1 MLEQVAKG
9 GFRIA
14 CVSALP
20 PFAVGQSRSLCKRL
34 RARFPELK
42 IMLGLWKFP
51 GGVPKAQTRVAAGCA
66 DGMAT
71 SLSEGLLQTQIL
83 TGGRP
88 AGAVDHAKK
97 LQENEDDSNP
107 LRRESAV

>member
-51 GGVPKAQTRVAAGCA
+51 GGVSKAQARVGASCA
-66 DGMAT
+66 DGIAT
-71 SLSEGLLQTQIL
+71 SLSEGLLQAQL
-83 TGGRP
+83 LSSGP
-88 AGAVDHAKK
+88 ASDGIDNAKK
-97 LQENEDDSNP
+97 LPENE
-107 LRRESAV
+107 